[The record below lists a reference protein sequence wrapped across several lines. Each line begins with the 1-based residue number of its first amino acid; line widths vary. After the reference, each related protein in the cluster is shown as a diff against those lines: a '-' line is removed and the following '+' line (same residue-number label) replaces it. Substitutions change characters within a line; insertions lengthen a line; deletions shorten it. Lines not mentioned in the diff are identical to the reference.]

1 MKRPFELKE
10 INNSLDK
17 LSKRVDA
24 LLEYFTM
31 LFLSITGE
39 SFMQTKETTIPI
51 TNKEIVDASS
61 KSVET
66 SDQKIIRLENQVNRL
81 EQLLQTALTKIDDQ
95 ARDIKYLK
103 QQVEIQSITIKEKNR
118 VIDELNEKLNLV
130 MEDNKQL
137 REENKQLREENKQLR
152 EENKQLREE
161 NRQLLEE
168 NRQLL
173 EENRQLREDNKM
185 LKGKEDQAEI
195 MRMLEEELSCPRNDV
210 SCPVLVINTGDK
222 IQEDEIERYSDSTSV
237 PVTRR
242 DLGTNFWNPFSGT
255 LDTLFYG
262 MPCRQHKKNQEEIKW
277 LAHEGHA
284 GALEETIKSK
294 RVDVNGR
301 GMPDSLCAIVKG
313 FFEKTP
319 LILAAA
325 RGHLKCVSV
334 LLKTGAHTNL
344 YDRNGWTALDHAK
357 KNGHSDVEYIL
368 RLHNGLSGSEIEK
381 NGPIPSQIISMDPV
395 STPKLAMS

>member
-130 MEDNKQL
+130 MED
-137 REENKQLREENKQLR
+137 NKQLREENKQLR

>member
-344 YDRNGWTALDHAK
+344 YD
-357 KNGHSDVEYIL
+357 
-368 RLHNGLSGSEIEK
+368 
-381 NGPIPSQIISMDPV
+381 QIGR
-395 STPKLAMS
+395 A

>member
-130 MEDNKQL
+130 MEDN
-137 REENKQLREENKQLR
+137 
-152 EENKQLREE
+152 
-161 NRQLLEE
+161 RQLLEE

-173 EENRQLREDNKM
+173 EENKQLREDNKM

-284 GALEETIKSK
+284 GALEE
-294 RVDVNGR
+294 
-301 GMPDSLCAIVKG
+301 
-313 FFEKTP
+313 
-319 LILAAA
+319 
-325 RGHLKCVSV
+325 
-334 LLKTGAHTNL
+334 
-344 YDRNGWTALDHAK
+344 
-357 KNGHSDVEYIL
+357 
-368 RLHNGLSGSEIEK
+368 
-381 NGPIPSQIISMDPV
+381 
-395 STPKLAMS
+395 

>member
-137 REENKQLREENKQLR
+137 REENKQLREE
-152 EENKQLREE
+152 
-161 NRQLLEE
+161 
-168 NRQLL
+168 
-173 EENRQLREDNKM
+173 NKM

-344 YDRNGWTALDHAK
+344 YD
-357 KNGHSDVEYIL
+357 
-368 RLHNGLSGSEIEK
+368 
-381 NGPIPSQIISMDPV
+381 QIGR
-395 STPKLAMS
+395 A